1 MPKEQAD
8 AIRDPIARDTW
19 SYLGKDGLRHTVEI
33 VVGRPIEMTTG
44 EIPVWACPLFVEGMT
59 QGVKNMKGVGPVD
72 ALLNA
77 ATIVKTI
84 LAGLADATPMEAKG

>member
-1 MPKEQAD
+1 
-8 AIRDPIARDTW
+8 
-19 SYLGKDGLRHTVEI
+19 
-33 VVGRPIEMTTG
+33 
-44 EIPVWACPLFVEGMT
+44 MT

>member
-33 VVGRPIEMTTG
+33 VVGRPIEMTAG

-77 ATIVKTI
+77 ATIVKSQKVKHVRP
-84 LAGLADATPMEAKG
+84 GMGGGN